1 MRRYKVWITTE
12 LILKQIRKA
21 SLEEIFNEIDE
32 FRSYHIKVRARFPK
46 IGESQ
51 IGQTVIQLPEFFQK
65 SGINFELRFNSAL
78 TEESRKENND
88 IGHFINQNFVLRLYA
103 ILNYYEFLGESVS
116 LNKDS
121 PGFIEVEIVRRLR
134 NIYAHSLGR
143 YNEQDSGHR
152 KLRDLLFDRFN
163 VDAKEYLEFPLNINR
178 VLTPL
183 IVGCKEYIKHNY

>member
-1 MRRYKVWITTE
+1 M
-12 LILKQIRKA
+12 KQIRKA

-46 IGESQ
+46 IGEPQ

-65 SGINFELRFNSAL
+65 SGLNFELRFNSAL

-103 ILNYYEFLGESVS
+103 ILNYYEFLGESAS

-152 KLRDLLFDRFN
+152 KLRDVLFDRFN